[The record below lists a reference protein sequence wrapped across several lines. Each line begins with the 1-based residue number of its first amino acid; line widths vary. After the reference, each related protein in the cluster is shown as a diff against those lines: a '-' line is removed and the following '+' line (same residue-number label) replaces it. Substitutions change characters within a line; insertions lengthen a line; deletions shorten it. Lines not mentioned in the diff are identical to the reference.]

1 MHLDREK
8 LKNLIRE
15 ELDKPQE
22 SGVEEE
28 LEEGSGA
35 ERVADRAKK
44 AAGADFEAK
53 GQAAALVNKLMDKF
67 YANQQ
72 LVAYFSDITKG
83 EPGSDRALVALAAF
97 STMLGVPDISK
108 AYTKVRRFQALQKT
122 KTK

>member
-8 LKNLIRE
+8 LKNIIRE
-15 ELDKPQE
+15 ELDKTQE
-22 SGVEEE
+22 FGVEEG

-35 ERVADRAKK
+35 ERVAARAKK
-44 AAGADFEAK
+44 AAAADFEAK
-53 GQAAALVNKLMDKF
+53 GQAAALVNKLMAKF

-72 LVAYFSDITKG
+72 LVTYFNDITKG

-108 AYTKVRRFQALQKT
+108 AYTKVRRFQQLQKV
-122 KTK
+122 KEK